1 MIRSEQLDR
10 SFSREIMAEPGG
22 EDLITCSACGTCA
35 ATCLV
40 RRFDPS
46 FNPRIILRKAV
57 LGLREEVLS
66 SAEIWECSAC
76 DACYKRCPKD
86 IHISEVMKAIRNIA
100 IREGYTPPKP
110 SAEVDQDV
118 CSGCAVCTRAC
129 PYEAVE
135 RITVSM
141 DGQERQVASVD
152 ETLCLRCGICVA
164 ACPSGAMSLE
174 QINQREVVTRMGGDG
189 WLDAPGYRDGGAT
202 EPRVLAFVCQWS
214 IHSDVEW
221 SQLQTLGNDTLRIVT
236 LPCSGRI
243 DPALVLM
250 ALTRGADGVLL
261 LGCQEGECHYTR
273 GTFLGRG
280 KLALI
285 EQILNQMGL
294 ARQRVRF
301 VETASLDRKVLPP
314 LVREMR
320 QELASVLS
328 PPNRQTAPVERGAL

>member
-1 MIRSEQLDR
+1 MIHSEQLDR

-46 FNPRIILRKAV
+46 FNPRIILHKAV
-57 LGLREEVLS
+57 LGLRDEVLS

-76 DACYKRCPKD
+76 DACYKRCPKG
-86 IHISEVMKAIRNIA
+86 IHISEVMRAIRNIA
-100 IREGYTPPKP
+100 IREGYSPPKP
-110 SAEVDQDV
+110 SAQVDQDV

-135 RITVSM
+135 RITISV

-174 QINQREVVTRMGGDG
+174 ELNQREVVTRMSADG
-189 WLDAPGYRDGGAT
+189 WLDAPGYRDSGAA
-202 EPRVLAFVCQWS
+202 EPRILAFVCQWS
-214 IHSDVEW
+214 IHSDLEW
-221 SQLQTLGNDTLRIVT
+221 SRLDQLQSDTLRIVR

-261 LGCQEGECHYTR
+261 IGCQEGECHYTR
-273 GTFLGRG
+273 GTFMGRG
-280 KLALI
+280 KLALL
-285 EQILNQMGL
+285 EQILAQMGI
-294 ARQRVRF
+294 AEERVQF
-301 VETASLDRKVLPP
+301 AEVASIDRKVLPR
-314 LVREMR
+314 LIAQMR
-320 QELASVLS
+320 KRLESALPDVHRVPA
-328 PPNRQTAPVERGAL
+328 TMERGAQ

>member
-10 SFSREIMAEPGG
+10 SFPQEIMAEPGG
-22 EDLITCSACGTCA
+22 EDLFTCSACGTCA

-46 FNPRIILRKAV
+46 FNPRIILHKAV
-57 LGLREEVLS
+57 LGLRDEVLS

-76 DACYKRCPKD
+76 DACYERCPKG

-110 SAEVDQDV
+110 SAQVDQDI

-135 RITVSM
+135 RITISV
-141 DGQERQVASVD
+141 DGQERHVASVD
-152 ETLCLRCGICVA
+152 ETLCLRCGLCVA
-164 ACPSGAMSLE
+164 ACPTGAMSLD
-174 QINQREVVTRMGGDG
+174 QVNQREIVTRMGADG
-189 WLDAPGYRDGGAT
+189 WLDMPSYRDGGAAP
-202 EPRVLAFVCQWS
+202 PRLLAFVCQWS
-214 IHSDVEW
+214 IHSDLEW
-221 SQLQTLGNDTLRIVT
+221 SRLTQLESDTLRIVT

-261 LGCQEGECHYTR
+261 VGCQEGECHYTR
-273 GTFLGRG
+273 GTFLGRS
-280 KLALI
+280 KLALL
-285 EQILNQMGL
+285 EQILAQMSI
-294 ARQRVRF
+294 AKERVHFAEVASTDRQ
-301 VETASLDRKVLPP
+301 VLPR
-314 LVREMR
+314 LVEEMR
-320 QELASVLS
+320 KSLKDAMSGPHRV
-328 PPNRQTAPVERGAL
+328 PAATERGAK